1 VADSAARVA
10 RERRSAS
17 TSCRGDVKTI
27 LPLIWQPSLQAVQ
40 AVPFGTG
47 PTTFSVFFVTEE
59 PGQRLAVGH
68 RAARA
73 DPYSQQRHAGVQR
86 LGRRCHRCAGEK
98 CRSLLA
104 RWPTMCGRSTAPR
117 GPSAR
122 AQYQL
127 LRAAHPK
134 ATRSAYGH
142 SLLFRAQTSSFT
154 RLKTAPK
161 SRHSFVEVQRCRR
174 FAVCSGFEI
183 ARMLEIGNERGLG
196 RAPSEPQ

>member
-1 VADSAARVA
+1 LSPKNPVNGWLWGIGPRARIPTASSATLGSNVWGGGVTGVLVKNAD
-10 RERRSAS
+10 
-17 TSCRGDVKTI
+17 
-27 LPLIWQPSLQAVQ
+27 
-40 AVPFGTG
+40 
-47 PTTFSVFFVTEE
+47 
-59 PGQRLAVGH
+59 
-68 RAARA
+68 
-73 DPYSQQRHAGVQR
+73 
-86 LGRRCHRCAGEK
+86 
-98 CRSLLA
+98 
-104 RWPTMCGRSTAPR
+104 
-117 GPSAR
+117 
-122 AQYQL
+122 
-127 LRAAHPK
+127 RAAHPK